1 MVTDDNLW
9 FPVAEP
15 DQPVSKVT
23 DC

>member
-1 MVTDDNLW
+1 MVTGDNLW